1 MKISAYYPKKVASK
15 PFIALLFGLLAFAL
29 ATGCAGS
36 YGRVAFDDNVTD
48 AFKTGQVPSDFKF
61 YYYGV
66 NNRHYAIVGL
76 DPKWELQSR
85 IWSEIDPQ
93 SEKFKE
99 AVKFMWEIENYPP
112 YNVRGSHIFDIE
124 GKKIG
129 VYYSCLY
136 ATVKFGSDNQIQ
148 VMPDTVHSEG
158 FFEERVR

>member
-1 MKISAYYPKKVASK
+1 MKFRSFCPQNGTSIS
-15 PFIALLFGLLAFAL
+15 FIAFLYGLVAFAL
-29 ATGCAGS
+29 VTGCAGS
-36 YGRVAFDDNVTD
+36 YGRVAFDENVTD
-48 AFKTGQVPSDFKF
+48 AFKTGQVSSEFKF
-61 YYYGV
+61 YYYGL

-76 DPKWELQSR
+76 DPGWELQSR

-93 SEKFKE
+93 SEKFKK
-99 AVKFMWEIENYPP
+99 ALANMWEIENYPP
-112 YNVRGSHIFDIE
+112 YNVRGSNIFDNE

-148 VMPDTVHSEG
+148 VMPDTVRSEG